1 MSKESKDYKNMPKKI
16 YIRTFGCQMNER
28 DSEFIEGLFLDKG
41 YKLVDSPD
49 RADIILINTCSV
61 RARAEE
67 RAISNMQLFMS
78 KHKGRVYG
86 IVGCGAQALKEKLF
100 KRLPRLDIV
109 CGTGEI
115 AKLPE
120 LVKNARKEKVL
131 ALDNEDKL
139 LPEINSTYRKGR
151 DHAYVSIMRGCNNF
165 CSYCIVPYVRGRERS
180 RNQQDII
187 REVKN
192 LVSKGIENI
201 TLLGQNVNSYSPK
214 NNYGESK
221 GYDFTDLLK
230 DLNKIEGVKKITFMT
245 SHPKDAS
252 VKLFK
257 TMRDLDKVVKHLHLP
272 LQSGSDRILK
282 LMERGYAGGEYTS
295 LVQEARKIIPGLRL
309 TTDIIIGFPSEK
321 DTDFSDTLGLV
332 RKIRFDLAYIFKYSP
347 RPGTKANCMEDDVA
361 DKIKSR
367 RHKALL
373 SEQKEISRRKKHEK
387 TYSACSA

>member
-1 MSKESKDYKNMPKKI
+1 
-16 YIRTFGCQMNER
+16 MNER

-49 RADIILINTCSV
+49 KAEIILINTCSV

-78 KHKGRVYG
+78 KHKDRIYG

-120 LVKNARKEKVL
+120 LVKNARQEKVL
-131 ALDNEDKL
+131 ALDNEDGL
-139 LPEINSTYRKGR
+139 LPEINSAYRRGR